1 MGGHWEKTLR
11 RARVQHR
18 SMGKNP
24 LTLQHWAAQL
34 HFRVKVA
41 EWAKKHTH
49 LEIKRKELAK
59 TTAEIH

>member
-1 MGGHWEKTLR
+1 
-11 RARVQHR
+11 
-18 SMGKNP
+18 MGKTP

-41 EWAKKHTH
+41 EWARKHTH